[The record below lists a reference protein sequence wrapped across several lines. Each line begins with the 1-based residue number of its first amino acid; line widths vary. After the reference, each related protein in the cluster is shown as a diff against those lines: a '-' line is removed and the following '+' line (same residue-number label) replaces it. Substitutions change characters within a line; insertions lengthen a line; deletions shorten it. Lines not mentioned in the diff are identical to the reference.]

1 MRISTIVARGS
12 NKIRQSCMIHILP
25 RLNRYFL
32 KGFNVAVGHNCQI
45 AARVVLRISK
55 RARVSIGDNFRLS
68 GYCLTN
74 PLNNRRTCLSV
85 SDNAELRIG
94 NDVGMSSPTLYVQKS
109 LIIGNNVN
117 LGGGTV
123 VLDSDCHSL
132 SYLDR
137 RDGIA
142 DQAYK
147 KCEGIVIEDDV
158 LVGAYSI
165 ILKGVHIGARSVI
178 GAGSVV
184 TKSIPADCI
193 AAGNPCKVIREI
205 KDT

>member
-25 RLNRYFL
+25 RFNRYFL
-32 KGFNVAVGHNCQI
+32 KGLNVAVGHNCQI

-117 LGGGTV
+117 LGG
-123 VLDSDCHSL
+123 VLL
-132 SYLDR
+132 SW
-137 RDGIA
+137 IQTA
-142 DQAYK
+142 
-147 KCEGIVIEDDV
+147 I
-158 LVGAYSI
+158 
-165 ILKGVHIGARSVI
+165 H
-178 GAGSVV
+178 
-184 TKSIPADCI
+184 
-193 AAGNPCKVIREI
+193 
-205 KDT
+205 